1 MPKTITK
8 IAYPPRLQS
17 KKKVAAYRRWRD
29 IIDCFL
35 TIIRQPH
42 LQVSARN
49 ISGHSIS

>member
-35 TIIRQPH
+35 TIIRERMKKTMSLSEQ
-42 LQVSARN
+42 
-49 ISGHSIS
+49 